1 MDRRAERPP
10 SSVPRQHR
18 EGCRSPVPPLPP
30 SCSCCAN
37 EQPYFDKVPDLITSA
52 RLPAFPKVQTILRLY
67 GASRPQGPDGLY
79 RRGAGAARPALMRST
94 SGIRAAAAGT
104 WPRQGGHAEAGM
116 LPGDVAAELWRAA
129 VAPHWHP
136 ESRRLLPPSVPEP
149 TGFPSPGGPCMGREG
164 PTAIASGT
172 VPSS

>member
-1 MDRRAERPP
+1 M
-10 SSVPRQHR
+10 
-18 EGCRSPVPPLPP
+18 
-30 SCSCCAN
+30 
-37 EQPYFDKVPDLITSA
+37 PDLITSA

-79 RRGAGAARPALMRST
+79 WRGAGAARPALMRST

-136 ESRRLLPPSVPEP
+136 RIPPAAPTLRPGANGFSQPWGTLHGTRGSHRHCQRHRAILLTRLGINP
-149 TGFPSPGGPCMGREG
+149 
-164 PTAIASGT
+164 I
-172 VPSS
+172 